1 MRVGIIL
8 LITNNIEGLF
18 NAFVSGET
26 FVSNQRRKRIAKRLK
41 LYNSTDIS
49 EKRGIKP
56 NQIHFK
62 KRFDKNGEQKNV

>member
-26 FVSNQRRKRIAKRLK
+26 FVSNQKTKT
-41 LYNSTDIS
+41 YCET
-49 EKRGIKP
+49 
-56 NQIHFK
+56 FK
-62 KRFDKNGEQKNV
+62 II